1 MLKSCARTG
10 RASLGA
16 LRKSKTRKG
25 ILGESTVEARATIRL
40 ARIRHSQRGHEPPL
54 SVRNGGVFRTDAL
67 EQGGVIL
74 ALR

>member
-25 ILGESTVEARATIRL
+25 ILGDSTVEARQPSDLR
-40 ARIRHSQRGHEPPL
+40 E
-54 SVRNGGVFRTDAL
+54 SVIHNGDTSPFIGKKRRSVPHRCS
-67 EQGGVIL
+67 
-74 ALR
+74 